1 MLFQAKWPAQSS
13 RPVPILALQSQGL
26 ERGLAWEAP
35 FSLDLAT
42 MFCEQNCMHAEAL
55 PCWLSGDS
63 MGRGEGKKKRV
74 PGP

>member
-1 MLFQAKWPAQSS
+1 MK
-13 RPVPILALQSQGL
+13 
-26 ERGLAWEAP
+26 P

-63 MGRGEGKKKRV
+63 VGAGEEKERA